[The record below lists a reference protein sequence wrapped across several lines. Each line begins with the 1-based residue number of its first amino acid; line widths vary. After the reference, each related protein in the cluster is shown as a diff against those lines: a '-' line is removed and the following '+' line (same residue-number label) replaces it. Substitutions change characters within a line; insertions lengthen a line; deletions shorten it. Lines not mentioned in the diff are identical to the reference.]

1 MIEVKRKKGESFDG
15 MYRRFL
21 KRVQFSGKIIEAK
34 ERQFIKPK
42 KSDSAKRKSALVAL
56 QYRRKREYLRKIGK
70 LEEEPRRRW

>member
-1 MIEVKRKKGESFDG
+1 MVEVKRKKGESFDG

-21 KRVQFSGKIIEAK
+21 KRVQFSGKILEAK
-34 ERQFIKPK
+34 ERRFIKPE

-56 QYRRKREYLRKIGK
+56 KYRRKREYLRKIGK